1 MSFFRSWADHI
12 ALFYKYA
19 GWRLLLL
26 LAITSTSGLFEA
38 LGIVTL
44 LPILNRAFGER
55 PEDPISR
62 AIIGSIEWLGVTP
75 NLTSL
80 LMVLAAIFV
89 LRGVAMFA
97 HLYVTG
103 RIVTGVRR
111 NARIGLIKGICEV
124 SYLYYSGK
132 TTGGFANLL
141 VMEVAR
147 FAASLRAFCKM
158 TVSAIH
164 AAFYVPAAM
173 LIDSEITLLLVVIG
187 AGSVVFLRQFTRRTG
202 HASVRITE
210 FNDSLNSRLIQFI
223 QSFPYLKATASVEP
237 VSRAVTNDIG
247 GLAGQEIKIAFNTSL
262 VAAMK
267 EPIAVLT
274 LCVYAYY
281 QLVLHDGSMA
291 EVMVLALLLYRLLVQ
306 LLNLP
311 PEYQNFNRTVGGVHA
326 LRRWSTEIERNRER
340 SSGEPLPDLA
350 RPIVFDNVSFRHGE
364 KGILHEVNLTIEPN
378 RTIGIVGESGAG
390 KTTFFHLLTGLLEP
404 ASGSI
409 SVGGDNYATIDKT
422 QLRRRIGYVP
432 QEPVVLNDTVA
443 NNIAFW
449 RCDPK
454 EPQCRSRI
462 DAAAAAAKCEE
473 FINEKDRGLDTVLG
487 ERGIRLSGGQRQRIA
502 IARELFKEPQLLI
515 LDEATSALDAETERY
530 VQDRVDEMKGERT
543 IVVIA
548 HRISTIRR
556 CDRIYVF
563 SQGRV
568 VEEGSFRELYDRPAS
583 QFRRMCDQQ
592 GVSP

>member
-1 MSFFRSWADHI
+1 MSFFRNWADHI
-12 ALFYKYA
+12 SLFYKYA

-38 LGIVTL
+38 LGIVTM
-44 LPILNRAFGER
+44 LPILNQAFGER
-55 PEDPISR
+55 PEDPTSQ
-62 AIIGSIEWLGVTP
+62 AIIGSIEWLGINP

-80 LMVLAAIFV
+80 LVLLAAIFV
-89 LRGVAMFA
+89 VRGIAMFA

-103 RIVTGVRR
+103 RITIGVRK
-111 NARIGLIKGICEV
+111 NARIGLIEGIREV
-124 SYLYYSGK
+124 SYPYYSSK
-132 TTGGFANLL
+132 TTGGFTNLL
-141 VMEVAR
+141 TMEVAR
-147 FAASLRAFCKM
+147 FTASLRAFCKM

-173 LIDSEITLLLVVIG
+173 LIDAEITLFLVVIG
-187 AGSVVFLRQFTRRTG
+187 GISVVCMRQFTRRTG
-202 HASVRITE
+202 EASIRISK
-210 FNDSLNSRLIQFI
+210 FNNSLTSRLIQFI
-223 QSFPYLKATASVEP
+223 QSFPYLKATASMAP
-237 VSRAVTNDIG
+237 VSRAVSRDVS
-247 GLAGQEIKIAFNTSL
+247 GLAGQETHIAFNVSL

-274 LCVYAYY
+274 LCGYAYY

-326 LRRWSTEIERNRER
+326 LRRWSSEIESNRER
-340 SSGEPLPDLA
+340 TGGEPLPDLA
-350 RPIVFDNVSFRHGE
+350 QPIAFNNVSFQHGE
-364 KGILHEVNLTIEPN
+364 KGILHDVNLTIPPN
-378 RTIGIVGESGAG
+378 RTVGIVGESGAG

-409 SVGGDNYATIDKT
+409 MVGESNYATIDKT
-422 QLRRRIGYVP
+422 MLRRRIGYVP
-432 QEPVVLNDTVA
+432 QDPVVLDDTVA

-454 EPQCRSRI
+454 DPQCRKRI
-462 DAAAAAAKCEE
+462 EAAAAAAKCEE
-473 FINEKDRGLDTVLG
+473 FIAEKDRGIDTVLG
-487 ERGIRLSGGQRQRIA
+487 ERGIRLSGGQRQRIS

-530 VQDRVDEMKGERT
+530 VQDRVDEMKGKRT
-543 IVVIA
+543 IVIIA

-556 CDRIYVF
+556 CDHIYVF

-568 VEEGSFRELYDRPAS
+568 VEEGSFRDLYDRPES

-592 GVSP
+592 GVGL